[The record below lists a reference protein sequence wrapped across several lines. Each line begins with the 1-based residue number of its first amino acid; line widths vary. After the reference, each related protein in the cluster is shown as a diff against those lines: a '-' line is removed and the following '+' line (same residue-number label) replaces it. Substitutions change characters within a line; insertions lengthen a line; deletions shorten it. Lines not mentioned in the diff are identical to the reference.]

1 MPTTL
6 PMSCTSPK
14 PASGGYAEVGSGVG
28 TGTGEGEGGR
38 LVPTT
43 GDGLEVSDV
52 DSGEALPPESLEQP
66 ANMMTATTIA
76 PSRLDRPTILRL
88 LKVKGR
94 QPIVKDLI
102 AS

>member
-28 TGTGEGEGGR
+28 TGAGEGAGDGGP
-38 LVPTT
+38 LVPTA

-66 ANMMTATTIA
+66 ANMMTATTIT
-76 PSRLDRPTILRL
+76 PSRLDRPTIPR
-88 LKVKGR
+88 
-94 QPIVKDLI
+94 
-102 AS
+102 